1 MKTTEIFEDV
11 LNSVAQNTGLNPADI
26 LNNRSAECT
35 DARYILVR
43 YLQKLLPCPTVASL
57 IGRTRQGVHSILAR
71 QKADTFW
78 VESNWKAV
86 VKELESKY
94 FISK

>member
-1 MKTTEIFEDV
+1 MKAKEIFDDV
-11 LNSVAQNTGLNPADI
+11 LAAVSQNTGIAQTDI
-26 LNNRSAECT
+26 LTNRSAECT

-43 YLQKLLPCPTVASL
+43 YLQKILPCPTVAGL
-57 IGRTRQGVHSILAR
+57 IGRTRQGVHSILCR

-86 VKELESKY
+86 VKQLESKY

>member
-1 MKTTEIFEDV
+1 MKAKEIFEDV
-11 LNSVAQNTGLNPADI
+11 LNAVSQHTGLNQADI
-26 LNNRSAECT
+26 LSNRSAECT

-71 QKADTFW
+71 QKSDTFW
-78 VESNWKAV
+78 VESNWKAI
-86 VKELESKY
+86 VKQLGSKY